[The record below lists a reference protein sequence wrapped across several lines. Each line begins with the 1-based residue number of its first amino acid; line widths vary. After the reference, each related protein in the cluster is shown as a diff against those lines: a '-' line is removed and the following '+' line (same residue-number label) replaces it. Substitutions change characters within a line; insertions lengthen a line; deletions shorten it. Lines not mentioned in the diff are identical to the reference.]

1 MKKLLIPILLF
12 ISYLPAE
19 AQLLKKIEQSA
30 KRATER
36 VVERKTE
43 EKVEEKVE
51 SVFDSIFAKKK
62 ENDQDSTK
70 AVQTSS
76 DTERNEVDYSGFNPF
91 GGNAEYED
99 SYSFYMQVVIR
110 MEDYEEKEPP
120 MEMTQAFGEDC
131 MSIIT
136 EETEGG
142 SMIMDFKNKSAVM
155 VNEEEKTVQAFS
167 LDMMSKFKGKAEP
180 EPSADDIEDI
190 DIVKTGKTKTIL
202 GYTCYEYIMN
212 NEDGKMVSWHAPDVK
227 FDYIGLMENF
237 TDLVDLSSNLNIAQ
251 QPEMPQGYLMEMT
264 MFKPDGSK
272 QSHYEVISID
282 ENNRTID
289 LDGYSV
295 QKF

>member
-1 MKKLLIPILLF
+1 MKNLLIPILLAITYF
-12 ISYLPAE
+12 PAE

-36 VVERKTE
+36 VIERKTE

-51 SVFDSIFAKKK
+51 GVFDSIFAKK
-62 ENDQDSTK
+62 ENKQDSTK

-91 GGNAEYED
+91 GGDAEYED
-99 SYSFYMQVVIR
+99 SYSFYMHVVIK

-120 MEMTQAFGEDC
+120 MEMTQAYGENC
-131 MSIIT
+131 MLTVT
-136 EETEGG
+136 EETEEG

-155 VNEEEKTVQAFS
+155 INEEEKTIMAFS
-167 LDMMSKFKGKAEP
+167 LDMMSKFKGNSEP
-180 EPSADDIEDI
+180 EPSANDIEDF
-190 DIVKTGKTKTIL
+190 DIVKTGKTKSIL

-212 NEDGKMVSWHAPDVK
+212 NEDGKMISWHAPDVK
-227 FDYIGLMENF
+227 FDYLELMGNF
-237 TDLVDLSSNLNIAQ
+237 SSLMNINTNLNTEQ
-251 QPEMPQGYLMEMT
+251 LPNMPHGYLMEMT

-282 ENNRTID
+282 ENNRTIN